1 MDSKV
6 PSRFHNISLIIFRK
20 IQLKKFNKAHGD
32 KNLFQVTEIEIS
44 APWSCISLRWKE
56 YEVKI
61 LYVNTQN
68 NKYMKQRVHKS
79 SYPVPSLAASK
90 FCLFVVFFFSL
101 FWTVW
106 NRDVV
111 TFFKNSMIFDV
122 LQSIVHENV
131 YATYFQTQLIISDCL
146 KDVPPFEQLTHFS
159 INEHLKAHLFLR

>member
-90 FCLFVVFFFSL
+90 FCLFVVFFLVCFERYEIGMWWPSL
-101 FWTVW
+101 RIQWSLM
-106 NRDVV
+106 
-111 TFFKNSMIFDV
+111 FFRV
-122 LQSIVHENV
+122 L
-131 YATYFQTQLIISDCL
+131 YMKMCM
-146 KDVPPFEQLTHFS
+146 QLTSRPNWLYQTAWKMFHHLNNQPIFQSTS
-159 INEHLKAHLFLR
+159 I